1 MKCEVT
7 FDFLVELNVEDFCKK
22 TGIDPQ
28 MLIDDID
35 SVFGDETLADQ
46 FSTSTA
52 DAKSGDIEVNDE
64 YYKEPEYYGDSD
76 ELFAMFEAHYSVVVE
91 GKTESACERKAQE
104 LFENADF
111 GDYEY
116 VDGCDCDRSCTV
128 IDKDKEIEKE

>member
-7 FDFLVELNVEDFCKK
+7 FDFLVEHNIADISKQLNKSAEEFED
-22 TGIDPQ
+22 
-28 MLIDDID
+28 M
-35 SVFGDETLADQ
+35 SSDELMDVYVSGAADLEN
-46 FSTSTA
+46 
-52 DAKSGDIEVNDE
+52 GDIEVDDE

-91 GKTESACERKAQE
+91 GKTESACKRKAQK

-116 VDGCDCDRSCTV
+116 VEGCDCDRSCTV

>member
-7 FDFLVELNVEDFCKK
+7 FYFLAELSVEDFCEK
-22 TGIDPQ
+22 TGTDPQ
-28 MLIDDID
+28 TLVEEID
-35 SVFGDETLADQ
+35 STFGDEMLADQ

-52 DAKSGDIEVNDE
+52 DAKSGDIKVNDE
-64 YYKEPEYYGDSD
+64 YYREPEYSEDTD

-91 GKTESACERKAQE
+91 GKTESDCEEKAQK

-111 GDYEY
+111 GDYVY
-116 VDGCDCDRSCTV
+116 VDGCDCEHYCTV